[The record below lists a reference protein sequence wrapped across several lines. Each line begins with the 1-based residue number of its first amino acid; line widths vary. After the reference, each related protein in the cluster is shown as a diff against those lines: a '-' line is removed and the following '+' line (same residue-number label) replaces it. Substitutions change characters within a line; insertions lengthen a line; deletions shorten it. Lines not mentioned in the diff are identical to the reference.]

1 MNRIRW
7 FYAFLLLLGAWGGF
21 VQIALKDAPHRTTLD
36 ELSSS
41 KAT

>member
-21 VQIALKDAPHRTTLD
+21 VQVVLKDAPHWTTMD
-36 ELSSS
+36 DHPASR
-41 KAT
+41 AF

>member
-21 VQIALKDAPHRTTLD
+21 VQLALKDSPHWSTWDEAP
-36 ELSSS
+36 SP
-41 KAT
+41 KAL